1 MRYWRDKGSP
11 VEKLNMGFPV
21 YGRTFQLATQSSDVG
36 APSSG
41 PGSAGAFTNEAGFW
55 SYYEVKLVL
64 ILH

>member
-11 VEKLNMGFPV
+11 VEKLNMGFSV
-21 YGRTFQLATQSSDVG
+21 YGRTFKLATESSDVG

-41 PGSAGAFTNEAGFW
+41 PASAGAYTKESGFW
-55 SYYEVKLVL
+55 SYYEVKLVM